1 MPKFKTV
8 RFGEFEYREED
19 VIHLAEGL
27 VGMPNLRNW
36 LILEMGDDV
45 PMKWFQSLDRGD
57 FGFPVAQS
65 YLFHDDY
72 EVKVGA
78 GVRAKL
84 GTKDPEDL
92 ATLIITTVHA
102 GGAKITGNLLAPLV
116 IDTETRAG
124 QQLTIDDASFSMRQ
138 EINYFKFGLAVKSD
152 AGDNE
157 VETNTEESAQA
168 EAGADGS
175 EASSENITQ
184 NEPEPAG
191 V

>member
-19 VIHLAEGL
+19 VIHLTEGL

-72 EVKVGA
+72 DVKVGA
-78 GVRAKL
+78 AVQASL
-84 GTKDPEDL
+84 GTKDEEDL
-92 ATLIITTVHA
+92 ATLIITTVHP

-124 QQLTIDDASFSMRQ
+124 HQLTIDDANYSMRQ
-138 EINYFKFGLAVKSD
+138 EINYFKFGLAVKSE
-152 AGDNE
+152 ASDNE
-157 VETNTEESAQA
+157 STVPMEESAQA
-168 EAGADGS
+168 EAGADV
-175 EASSENITQ
+175 AQNI
-184 NEPEPAG
+184 PEPAG

>member
-8 RFGEFEYREED
+8 RFGEFEYRDED

-65 YLFHDDY
+65 FLFHDDY
-72 EVKVGA
+72 DVKVGP
-78 GVRAKL
+78 GLRAAL
-84 GTKDPEDL
+84 GTKDEEDL
-92 ATLIITTVHA
+92 ATLIITTVHP

-116 IDTETRAG
+116 IDTETRTG
-124 QQLTIDDASFSMRQ
+124 RQLSIDDAKFSMRQ

-152 AGDNE
+152 ASDKE
-157 VETNTEESAQA
+157 ETMTMEESAQA
-168 EAGADGS
+168 EAGADVT
-175 EASSENITQ
+175 ANT
-184 NEPEPAG
+184 PEPVG